1 MPTVLL
7 IFFQKHEDQ
16 KALPNLPELKGYFL
30 ASSMILSIPVNE
42 ELFIKENQSLWLR
55 AENSVTRGFK
65 VNSLSFCH
73 LFYNTMVWY
82 P

>member
-16 KALPNLPELKGYFL
+16 KPLANLPELKGYVL
-30 ASSMILSIPVNE
+30 ASCMILSIPVNE
-42 ELFIKENQSLWLR
+42 ELFVKETQSLWLR

-65 VNSLSFCH
+65 VNSLNFCY
-73 LFYNTMVWY
+73 LF
-82 P
+82 